1 MQPWTSQV
9 HFHVQL
15 SLFFSSDCLRKFCES
30 DNFRAEV
37 FSMQRNIISLTVC
50 TNLIEDSFAG
60 ASSFYT
66 FETSSFSRSCTPFL
80 FSSSLIFLIVVRGR
94 SISSVALNFSTSFPG
109 FSIFLA
115 WAPAL
120 TSGTKFWILCSSN
133 YLRKFC
139 ESDNFREE
147 VFSMQRNIVSFR
159 HQCYRRLFSLCTEAV
174 RSPPY
179 LSSQL
184 LWNHNIL

>member
-1 MQPWTSQV
+1 MPFVFSS
-9 HFHVQL
+9 
-15 SLFFSSDCLRKFCES
+15 SLFFLVRGRSISNAALNFPSSFPCSAFPFFSSDCLRKFCES

-115 WAPAL
+115 
-120 TSGTKFWILCSSN
+120 
-133 YLRKFC
+133 
-139 ESDNFREE
+139 
-147 VFSMQRNIVSFR
+147 
-159 HQCYRRLFSLCTEAV
+159 
-174 RSPPY
+174 
-179 LSSQL
+179 
-184 LWNHNIL
+184 